1 MSSSRPGER
10 QVKMMAVNIGN
21 DWDELLAGEF
31 EKEYYLALRQFLISE
46 YRQKTVYPD
55 MYKIFEALKRTP
67 YAKTKVVLLGQDPY
81 HGPGQAHGLAFSV
94 PRGVAPPPS
103 LENIFKEMARD
114 LGIPAPTQGCLESW
128 ADQGVLL
135 LNTTLTVRRGQAGSH
150 QGKGWEKFT
159 DRVLEL
165 LNAKETP
172 LVFLLWGRPA
182 QSKLKLITNPIHLVL
197 TAPHPSPLSASR
209 GFFGCGHFSKANAF
223 LAQTGQEPID
233 WRIA

>member
-1 MSSSRPGER
+1 M
-10 QVKMMAVNIGN
+10 
-21 DWDELLAGEF
+21 
-31 EKEYYLALRQFLISE
+31 
-46 YRQKTVYPD
+46 
-55 MYKIFEALKRTP
+55 
-67 YAKTKVVLLGQDPY
+67 
-81 HGPGQAHGLAFSV
+81 
-94 PRGVAPPPS
+94 
-103 LENIFKEMARD
+103 
-114 LGIPAPTQGCLESW
+114 
-128 ADQGVLL
+128 LL

>member
-1 MSSSRPGER
+1 
-10 QVKMMAVNIGN
+10 MAVNIGN

-103 LENIFKEMARD
+103 LENIFEEMARD

>member
-1 MSSSRPGER
+1 
-10 QVKMMAVNIGN
+10 MAVHLGN

-31 EKEYYLALRQFLISE
+31 SKEYYLALRQFLIQE
-46 YRQKTVYPD
+46 YRYRTIYPD
-55 MYKIFEALKRTP
+55 MYKIFEALKRTS
-67 YAKTKVVLLGQDPY
+67 YAQTKVVLLGQDPY

-94 PRGVAPPPS
+94 PRGVPQPPS
-103 LENIFKEMARD
+103 LQNIFRELVRD
-114 LGIPAPTQGCLESW
+114 LGIPVPAHGCLEAW

-150 QGKGWEKFT
+150 QGKGWERFT
-159 DRVLEL
+159 DRVLGL
-165 LNAKETP
+165 LNDKETP
-172 LVFLLWGRPA
+172 VGFLLWGRPA
-182 QSKLKLITNPIHLVL
+182 QSKQRLITKPHHLVL

-223 LAQTGQEPID
+223 LTETGQEPID